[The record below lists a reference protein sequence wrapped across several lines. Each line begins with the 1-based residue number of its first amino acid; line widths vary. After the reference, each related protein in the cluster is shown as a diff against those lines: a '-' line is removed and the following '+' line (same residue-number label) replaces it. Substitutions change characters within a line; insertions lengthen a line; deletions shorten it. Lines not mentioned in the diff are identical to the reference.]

1 LTSRRFNKR
10 IEVYE
15 NAAVSDNFGG
25 STVSETLVATVWAD
39 LKTMDKGAVTDIGY
53 TDALLGV
60 NCLVRKPDTF
70 DYKTENM
77 FIRYGGNDY
86 TIVSYTEDINFKHRY
101 IRFMAITK

>member
-1 LTSRRFNKR
+1 MSSRRFNKR

-15 NAAVSDNFGG
+15 NAAVTDGFGG
-25 STVSETLVATVWAD
+25 NTVNETLVATVWAE
-39 LKTMDKGAVTDIGY
+39 LKTMDKGAVTDMGY

-77 FIRYGGNDY
+77 FIKYGGDKY
-86 TIVSYTEDINFKHRY
+86 TIVSYTENIDFGNNY
-101 IRFMAITK
+101 IRFTAIKK